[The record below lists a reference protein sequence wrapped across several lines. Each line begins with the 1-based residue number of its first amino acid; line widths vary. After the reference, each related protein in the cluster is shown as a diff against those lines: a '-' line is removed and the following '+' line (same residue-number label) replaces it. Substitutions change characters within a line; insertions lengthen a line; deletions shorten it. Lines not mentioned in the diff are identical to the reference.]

1 MARIGVAGA
10 GRVGAVLAAAFREA
24 GHEIVSV
31 AGESDASRIRI
42 QALLP
47 GVAVDKPSAVAR
59 AADVLLVT
67 VPDDA
72 LRNVV
77 AMLSAAGAIRDGQ
90 YVVHTSGRH
99 GTGVLAPAAERGA
112 RVAAMHPAMTFTGT
126 EIDLPRLPATVFGCT
141 GAEDVRPVVEGLVA
155 HLGARTVWVGEEQ
168 RVRYHAALAH
178 GANHLVTLVHQA
190 SELLRGA
197 GVDTPADVVRP
208 LMQAALDNAL
218 AYGDAALTGPIARG
232 DAQTVREHL
241 RTLADAPPETLE
253 SYVAM
258 GRATANRAARDGRL
272 DPVRAAAV
280 VGLLDDALLGVRS

>member
-1 MARIGVAGA
+1 MARIGVVGA

-24 GHEIVSV
+24 GHDIVAV

-42 QALLP
+42 QTLLP
-47 GVAVDKPSAVAR
+47 GIAARKPSAVAR
-59 AADVLLVT
+59 AADILLVA

-77 AMLSAAGAIRDGQ
+77 AMLSAAGAIHVGQ
-90 YVVHTSGRH
+90 YVVHTSGQH
-99 GTGVLAPAAERGA
+99 GTDVLGPASERGA

-126 EIDLPRLPATVFGCT
+126 ELDLPRIPATVFGCT
-141 GAEDVRPVVEGLVA
+141 GTDHVRPVVEGLVA
-155 HLGARTVWVGEEQ
+155 DLRCRAVWVDEEQ

-178 GANHLVTLVHQA
+178 GANHLVTLVQQA

-197 GVDTPADVVRP
+197 GVDAPADVVGP
-208 LMQAALDNAL
+208 LMKAALDNAL

-232 DAQTVREHL
+232 DVQTVREHL
-241 RTLADAPPETLE
+241 RTLAVSSPETLE

-258 GRATANRAARDGRL
+258 GRATAGRAAIDGRL
-272 DPVRAAAV
+272 DPARAAAII
-280 VGLLDDALLGVRS
+280 GLLDDALLGARS

>member
-1 MARIGVAGA
+1 MARIGVVGA

-24 GHEIVSV
+24 GHDIVAM

-42 QALLP
+42 QTLLP
-47 GVAVDKPSAVAR
+47 GIAVRKPSAVAR
-59 AADVLLVT
+59 AADILLVT

-77 AMLSAAGAIRDGQ
+77 AMLSAAGAIHDGQ

-99 GTGVLAPAAERGA
+99 GTDVLAAAAERGA

-126 EIDLPRLPATVFGCT
+126 DLDVPRLPATVFGCT
-141 GAEDVRPVVEGLVA
+141 GADEVRPVVEGLVTDL
-155 HLGARTVWVGEEQ
+155 HARTVWVDEEQ

-178 GANHLVTLVHQA
+178 GANHLVTLVQQA
-190 SELLRGA
+190 GELLRGA
-197 GVDTPADVVRP
+197 GVDAPADVVRP

-232 DAQTVREHL
+232 DVQTVREHL
-241 RTLADAPPETLE
+241 RTLADAPPATLE

-258 GRATANRAARDGRL
+258 GRATANRAALDGRL
-272 DPVRAAAV
+272 DPARAAAI

>member
-1 MARIGVAGA
+1 MARIGVVGA

-24 GHEIVSV
+24 GHDIVAV

-42 QALLP
+42 QTLLP
-47 GVAVDKPSAVAR
+47 GIAVRKPSAVAR
-59 AADVLLVT
+59 AADILLVT

-77 AMLSAAGAIRDGQ
+77 AMLSAAGAIHDGQ

-99 GTGVLAPAAERGA
+99 GTDVLAAAAERGA
-112 RVAAMHPAMTFTGT
+112 RVAAVHPAMTFTGT
-126 EIDLPRLPATVFGCT
+126 DLDVPRLPATVFGCT
-141 GAEDVRPVVEGLVA
+141 GADEVRPVVEGLVTDL
-155 HLGARTVWVGEEQ
+155 HARTVWVDEEQ

-178 GANHLVTLVHQA
+178 GANHLVTLVQQA
-190 SELLRGA
+190 GELLRGA
-197 GVDTPADVVRP
+197 GVDAPADVVRP

-232 DAQTVREHL
+232 DVQTVREHL
-241 RTLADAPPETLE
+241 RTLADAPPATLE

-258 GRATANRAARDGRL
+258 GRATANRAALDGRL
-272 DPVRAAAV
+272 DPARAAAI